1 MTKFRSIMFYATENL
16 TPGKLTPF
24 GNLLEH
30 QRFASYLAWATGNPP
45 DITISP
51 DARMV
56 TYKDKTLNVS
66 KWQNGLRQLHI
77 DVTKLVTKLLRGHNI
92 SVTVPANTVDNMA
105 ENTWGYSWIHNG
117 PFTAPHALLQALM
130 QDKEMNLCTV
140 TQHGEL
146 VWNVAAMMEW
156 MLVAKEL
163 NTSLCVETHCIPGQA
178 SRASELCDG
187 RIING
192 LRGRNLFRIHGST
205 WWVNRRV
212 KSEHLV
218 NHESFIPLKFPP
230 EMEDVLHTYLLLIR
244 PVEIEF
250 ARHLWGQ
257 QTAALYNEYM
267 WVTMDQRLMEERF
280 SKELESFTQ
289 KYFDCPLSVRP
300 YRQIVVALSR
310 AYLGSEAECEEEE
323 NSDALAE
330 QRGHSVEM
338 SRTHYG
344 RRTDRLQSLTD
355 DMLVRFGRVSEAWWR
370 LVGFFPG
377 KPPLLPLDQ
386 RRELRMANPTMDQV
400 NQDNDIQTTR
410 AAPAFDKEELMA
422 MMKTTIA
429 NAFTEYSTEM
439 KGEIKNAVAS
449 AMAAFLDRQPA
460 PASVPTPPTQPP
472 VQKPPPPCVMTAF
485 LDHQPVPVSV
495 PTMPTAPPAH
505 VPTLPPAPS
514 FVAPLHPISQPEADS
529 QIDTTMAEDND
540 EDDDLSYIDLPE
552 QQPDSS
558 HPPTI
563 VQEKNSLALLR
574 ELLSNNNATFKSPV
588 QKRVID
594 AALAGQQNLI
604 AVMPTGGGKSMSY
617 MIPAYADQLSGH
629 GMTIAVIP
637 NKALLSDV
645 VRQTTRHGLRSSVWL
660 ASKPMTTNTHL
671 VLMAVETV
679 TSRRFQ
685 E

>member
-1 MTKFRSIMFYATENL
+1 MTNSRSIVFYATENL

-30 QRFASYLAWATGNPP
+30 QRFASYLAWSTGNPP

-51 DARMV
+51 DARTI
-56 TYKDKTLNVS
+56 TYKDKTLNVA
-66 KWQNGLRQLHI
+66 KWQNGLRQLHV
-77 DVTKLVTKLLRGHNI
+77 DVTKLVAKLLRGHNI

-105 ENTWGYSWIHNG
+105 ENAWGYSWIHNG

-163 NTSLCVETHCIPGQA
+163 NTSLCIETHCIPGQA

-192 LRGRNLFRIHGST
+192 LRGRNLFRIHGNT

-230 EMEDVLHTYLLLIR
+230 EMEEVLHTYLLLIR

-257 QTAALYNEYM
+257 QAAALYNEYM

-280 SKELESFTQ
+280 SKELESFSQ
-289 KYFDCPLSVRP
+289 KYFDCALTVRP

-355 DMLVRFGRVSEAWWR
+355 DMLVRFSRVSEAWWR

-386 RRELRMANPTMDQV
+386 RRELRMANPSMDQV
-400 NQDNDIQTTR
+400 NQNNNIQATS

-422 MMKTTIA
+422 MMKMMIT
-429 NAFTEYSTEM
+429 NAFTEFGTEM
-439 KGEIKNAVAS
+439 KEELKNAVAS

-460 PASVPTPPTQPP
+460 PASVPTPPAPAP
-472 VQKPPPPCVMTAF
+472 AQKPPPASVMSPLPTVSQAEAIDQ
-485 LDHQPVPVSV
+485 LDTPV
-495 PTMPTAPPAH
+495 A
-505 VPTLPPAPS
+505 
-514 FVAPLHPISQPEADS
+514 E
-529 QIDTTMAEDND
+529 EDND
-540 EDDDLSYIDLPE
+540 DDDGLSYIDFP
-552 QQPDSS
+552 QPDPQAEPESFPQPDPQPEPESS
-558 HPPTI
+558 HPPSI

-594 AALAGQQNLI
+594 AALAGEQNLI
-604 AVMPTGGGKSMSY
+604 AVMPTGGWKSMSY
-617 MIPAYADQLSGH
+617 MIPAYADQLSGQ

-679 TSRRFQ
+679 TSIRFQ